1 MFSSLPL
8 LGIDNHS
15 ANNKHSIPNA
25 TLNPHV
31 FKSTYIDSAQP
42 DMLTQS
48 DQLAPDYTPTS
59 TRTRNN
65 IVIIN
70 SQDRNWY
77 SYPQDT
83 PYNFLVKLGGSPTD
97 SSLTVSHTYKN
108 ILSFSIDKIVL
119 PNRVCQ
125 NLYTSTIATRPSDL
139 PYLTAVIDGINF
151 SSYGTNRNLNETI
164 GIFTPLTPLPSSAP
178 DTSYLEYK
186 NANAQTKEYFPIPE
200 GTLSNLKFHLNSPN
214 GSAISNINDVLS
226 VFSIFTNNS
235 NIATLSSTDY
245 LIVQTNEYF
254 TNNDFRTNDL
264 IQFKNYVY
272 HNPSFDE
279 SSIFNNY
286 INNTTGNYIIGIS
299 KSNPDTVLYNQIQIQ
314 IPASLSTVTGNLAV
328 DAWYT
333 NFLTKTFSNV
343 AIQDTSGKLINT
355 STQSHLLLNIKT
367 LEKNSTNKFLKDLD

>member
-1 MFSSLPL
+1 MFSSL

-15 ANNKHSIPNA
+15 ATNKHSIPNA

-214 GSAISNINDVLS
+214 GTAISNINDVLS

-367 LEKNSTNKFLKDLD
+367 LEKNSTNMFLKDLV